1 MQQPTCTNLRIRSTQ
16 DAHRIFYAVQTGLL
30 QMVTRRLDAEERLA
44 LSPGCIYV
52 WEERGPHSEITGLG
66 IERFTEGR
74 RWTPS
79 RVRDEFLFYY
89 ERYSSPSSNRRWEPT
104 PRPHDWDQLV
114 KQTYSVW
121 VDTEKGRR
129 KWHLTAYFTDRTVN
143 DLRTV
148 DDIPRVR
155 DLASPPGLYQSTR
168 VAKSRNRSEE
178 QPNLSNTGSAKVQQS
193 SVSRTYA
200 PFSHYNHYPSHS
212 TSAPSSESVTMYDPY
227 RHSAANQHPPQPSAD
242 TFTTPSQQNVLLP
255 AQGTS
260 LALPCSS
267 PTYGNSA
274 QPTCVAVSSPGPALS
289 SSMLPNPVPSSSVW
303 TGLRASAS
311 PHTSQ
316 VVPLGMSSPSGHSE
330 PRSLPPV
337 STVYDVSCQ
346 LAPIDDASRSVSS
359 RGSISA
365 YTYDAPCAPR
375 DSSYELASHDG
386 SDSEGR
392 RDSLGPERV
401 LALAPIHALERRH
414 PYRRDPLDD
423 KTLRLLPR

>member
-1 MQQPTCTNLRIRSTQ
+1 
-16 DAHRIFYAVQTGLL
+16 
-30 QMVTRRLDAEERLA
+30 MVTRRLDAEERLA

-89 ERYSSPSSNRRWEPT
+89 EREPA

-148 DDIPRVR
+148 DDIHRLK
-155 DLASPPGLYQSTR
+155 DLVVPPGLYQSTR
-168 VAKSRNRSEE
+168 VAKSRNRSED
-178 QPNLSNTGSAKVQQS
+178 PSNKSKAQHST
-193 SVSRTYA
+193 VSRTYA
-200 PFSHYNHYPSHS
+200 PFSHYNHYPQHPP
-212 TSAPSSESVTMYDPY
+212 SATVSESVTMYDPY
-227 RHSAANQHPPQPSAD
+227 KKYPANQHHPTEASLDNPVSSYHHPRVTSPPSSAS
-242 TFTTPSQQNVLLP
+242 PPLLP
-255 AQGTS
+255 SIAYLS
-260 LALPCSS
+260 SAPSSCIALL
-267 PTYGNSA
+267 N
-274 QPTCVAVSSPGPALS
+274 SPGPS
-289 SSMLPNPVPSSSVW
+289 KTSIPPMLPTNPPLWRGAPNPSYS
-303 TGLRASAS
+303 TQKDLTSA
-311 PHTSQ
+311 
-316 VVPLGMSSPSGHSE
+316 VCHSE

-337 STVYDVSCQ
+337 STVLDSNHFPPPLVK
-346 LAPIDDASRSVSS
+346 VSS
-359 RGSISA
+359 RRGSI
-365 YTYDAPCAPR
+365 YTYDASYAPVGSHR
-375 DSSYELASHDG
+375 ESSYELASHDG
-386 SDSEGR
+386 SSDSDAGR
-392 RDSLGPERV
+392 RESFGPERE

-423 KTLRLLPR
+423 KALRLLPR